1 MYEKVLAQ
9 SFLTKEQ
16 AVVYS
21 ALLKAGAI
29 PAGKLSQKTPLKRAL
44 VYKVLEQLVEIG
56 LVKKQ
61 EKRGQIAVFTPTHPS
76 KLKDL
81 AQIRE
86 KNTIDA
92 QRILDSIIP
101 GMISDFNLISGK
113 PNVRFFEGIDGLK
126 KVYEDT
132 LTKNNKIYALLSPA
146 AATPEL
152 KKWLNSIYV
161 KKRLKLNI
169 SAKVILSDSK
179 EGKAYTKLN
188 KKSLRET
195 IVVPHKQCP
204 IDIEIN
210 IYGKNSVSF
219 ISYRKEELIGVILES
234 PAIYSTMKT
243 FFNLA
248 WAQAQKIAKQ

>member
-1 MYEKVLAQ
+1 M
-9 SFLTKEQ
+9 T
-16 AVVYS
+16 
-21 ALLKAGAI
+21 G
-29 PAGKLSQKTPLKRAL
+29 
-44 VYKVLEQLVEIG
+44 
-56 LVKKQ
+56 
-61 EKRGQIAVFTPTHPS
+61 
-76 KLKDL
+76 
-81 AQIRE
+81 
-86 KNTIDA
+86 
-92 QRILDSIIP
+92 
-101 GMISDFNLISGK
+101 FNLISGK

-132 LTKNNKIYALLSPA
+132 LTKNNKIYALLSPTA
-146 AATPEL
+146 AIPKL

-169 SAKVILSDSK
+169 SAKIILSNST
-179 EGKAYTKLN
+179 EAKAYTKLD

-248 WAQAQKIAKQ
+248 WAQAQKISKQ